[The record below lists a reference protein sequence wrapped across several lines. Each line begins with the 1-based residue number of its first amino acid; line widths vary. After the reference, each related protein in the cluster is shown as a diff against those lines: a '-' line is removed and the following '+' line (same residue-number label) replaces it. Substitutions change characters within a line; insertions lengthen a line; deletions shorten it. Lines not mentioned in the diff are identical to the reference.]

1 MTIRA
6 SAMRTVRLGK
16 HDHLVRTC
24 PTRFGDN
31 KEEAAWLRATTS
43 DLPPGLRVGAVQL
56 WIGPLRARHRLLRAR
71 DWFAA
76 NGYGGRADVLD
87 LELVSKHH
95 AANREPEPKET
106 T

>member
-6 SAMRTVRLGK
+6 SAMRSVRLGK

-24 PTRFGDN
+24 PLLFGDN

-76 NGYGGRADVLD
+76 NGNDGEAVVLD
-87 LELVSKHH
+87 RELAVLHRTG
-95 AANREPEPKET
+95 ARRFP
-106 T
+106 